1 MGLSKYDE
9 EVISKYGKIVG
20 YFEGGNTPVVLCSD
34 VEMIKSVMI
43 KDSHFFNNRRVL
55 LKFKKII
62 CLLI

>member
-34 VEMIKSVMI
+34 VEMIKIVWIQSY
-43 KDSHFFNNRRVL
+43 
-55 LKFKKII
+55 
-62 CLLI
+62 